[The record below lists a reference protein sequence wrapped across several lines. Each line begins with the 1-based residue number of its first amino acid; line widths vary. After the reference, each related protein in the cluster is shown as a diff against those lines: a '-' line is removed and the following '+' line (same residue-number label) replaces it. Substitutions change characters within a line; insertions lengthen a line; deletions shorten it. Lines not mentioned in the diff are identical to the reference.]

1 MKEYLFIGSVARH
14 KKMLRCLFGI
24 RLRVAVVFSVGL
36 VKPKR
41 NEGKHNKV
49 HQIPEWKYKC
59 TAVDLFKSI

>member
-1 MKEYLFIGSVARH
+1 
-14 KKMLRCLFGI
+14 MLRCLFGI